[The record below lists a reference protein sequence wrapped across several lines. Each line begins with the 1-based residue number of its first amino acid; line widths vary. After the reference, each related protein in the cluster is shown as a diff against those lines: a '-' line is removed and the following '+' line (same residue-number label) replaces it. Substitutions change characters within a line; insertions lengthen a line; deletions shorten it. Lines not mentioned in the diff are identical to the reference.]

1 VPGLNARPGLRDP
14 EIIPAINQQLYV
26 FDWSMSTA
34 MKTIHVA
41 VGVIRRQQQI
51 LISKRP
57 DNLHQGGRWEF
68 PGGKVEAGE
77 TVQQA
82 LIRELWE
89 EVGLIVNSAQLS
101 AMLVLEYDYPEKRV
115 KLDVWLVDEPAGNA
129 QGREGQQVAWVD
141 IGALRHYQ
149 FPDANAAIVTAVEAL
164 AD

>member
-1 VPGLNARPGLRDP
+1 
-14 EIIPAINQQLYV
+14 
-26 FDWSMSTA
+26 

-68 PGGKVEAGE
+68 PGGKVETGE

-89 EVGLIVNSAQLS
+89 EVGLTVSIAQLS
-101 AMLVLEYDYPEKRV
+101 PLLVLEYDYPEKRV
-115 KLDVWLVDEPAGNA
+115 KLDVWLVDAPAGHA
-129 QGREGQQVAWVD
+129 EGREGQQVRWV
-141 IGALRHYQ
+141 ALGDLRQYQ
-149 FPDANAAIVTAVEAL
+149 FPDANMPILQAVEAL
-164 AD
+164 AG